1 MMLHHVFEVL
11 HSEKRIEV
19 IRALRDDD
27 IAIEELAEQ
36 LNGETHQNI
45 TSLTHVH
52 IPKLRD
58 AHVVEQNSGRLE
70 PGRKYSRVNAMLEAA
85 EAAYSR

>member
-1 MMLHHVFEVL
+1 MLHHAFEVL
-11 HSEKRIEV
+11 HSEERIEV

-27 IAIEELAEQ
+27 IAIDELARRM
-36 LNGETHQNI
+36 NGETHQNL
-45 TSLTHVH
+45 TCFTHVH

-70 PGRKYSRVNAMLEAA
+70 PGRKYSRVNAVLAAA
-85 EAAYSR
+85 EEAYSK